1 MANIK
6 IVTDS
11 SAGLTEEEIKQ
22 YNITI
27 VPLSVMIDGTIYVER
42 ETITAEEFP
51 DVMEAAKSL
60 PKTSQPPIGKFVDV
74 FDRLGKDGSE
84 VLCVNMMESISGTV
98 HAAEQAAAMSSA
110 EVTVVDSQVTDRCL
124 AFQIIEAAKL
134 IEQDASMAEVL
145 AKMENVRDTSK
156 IYLAIMKLDNLVA
169 GGRISRFSGAL
180 SNLLNIKLMLEVV
193 KGQIEIKLKGRGMKP
208 INKFLNDVYA
218 DMAAGKK
225 VTGIGISHVR
235 GGAEV
240 EKMKAKLTELFP
252 DIKIVERTTVPI
264 IATHTGMG
272 AYCLLYYTE

>member
-145 AKMENVRDTSK
+145 KKMENVRDTSK

-225 VTGIGISHVR
+225 VIGIGISHVR

>member
-145 AKMENVRDTSK
+145 KKMENVRDTSK

>member
-84 VLCVNMMESISGTV
+84 VLCVNMRESISGTV

-145 AKMENVRDTSK
+145 KKMENVRDTSK

>member
-110 EVTVVDSQVTDRCL
+110 KVTVVDSQVTDRCL

-145 AKMENVRDTSK
+145 KKMENVRDTSK

>member
-60 PKTSQPPIGKFVDV
+60 PKTSQPPIGKFVDG

-84 VLCVNMMESISGTV
+84 GLCVNMMESISGTV

-110 EVTVVDSQVTDRCL
+110 KVTVVDSQVTDRCL

-145 AKMENVRDTSK
+145 KKMENVRDTSK